1 MGSTSKNCQRRF
13 ESGPCRYP
21 VWRRGRKYCILHDP
35 DPQKSKDDFNLLLRQ
50 HLRAQEQNPNVLVID
65 LSHVFFPQPL
75 DWSRKRL
82 PKGVRFSGATFWERA
97 DFSHAKFTGDAI
109 FGRATFSGNA
119 NFSGATFSGKAD
131 FSWATLS
138 GDADLSEATFRG
150 DAHFS
155 GATFRGNADFS
166 VATFS
171 GDANFGRATFSGD
184 AHFSVATF
192 SGNAYFWWATFS
204 GNADFSGATFSGA
217 AGFFGAT
224 FRGDAYF
231 GRATFSGNAD
241 FSEVTFGGQLVFQRV
256 NLSRPQTVHFWHVDL
271 SRASFLYTD
280 VREVKFLGATW
291 PPAPDSPL
299 WPLPLLHKLPWL
311 DRWPRGRRTVYD
323 HHLLLEEQAKRKKE
337 ESTGDAEPATVHHTY
352 RAVAELFRQLRL
364 NLEAS
369 RQEIEAGDFYIGQ
382 MDMRRLDP
390 DYELPYRALLWAY
403 RAIAMYGESYLRPFF
418 LYALVLAPLFALA
431 YWLLGDVSYFDALF
445 AALTAGAL
453 FREVPP
459 GIDHAE
465 KLLVYGNALADIFLL
480 GLSLVALR
488 RRFQR

>member
-1 MGSTSKNCQRRF
+1 MGSTSNNCQRWF

-21 VWRRGRKYCILHDP
+21 VWRQGTKYCILHDP
-35 DPQKSKDDFNLLLRQ
+35 DPQKSKGDFNLLLGQ
-50 HLRAQEQNPNVLVID
+50 HLRAQEQNPDVLVID
-65 LSHVFFPQPL
+65 LSYVFFPQPL

-119 NFSGATFSGKAD
+119 DFSGATFSGDADFSEATFSGDAVFRRATFSGNAGFSGATFSGK
-131 FSWATLS
+131 LM
-138 GDADLSEATFRG
+138 
-150 DAHFS
+150 
-155 GATFRGNADFS
+155 
-166 VATFS
+166 
-171 GDANFGRATFSGD
+171 
-184 AHFSVATF
+184 
-192 SGNAYFWWATFS
+192 
-204 GNADFSGATFSGA
+204 
-217 AGFFGAT
+217 
-224 FRGDAYF
+224 
-231 GRATFSGNAD
+231 
-241 FSEVTFGGQLVFQRV
+241 FQHV
-256 NLSRPQTVHFWHVDL
+256 NLSRPQTVYFWHVDL

-311 DRWPRGRRTVYD
+311 ERWPRGRRTVYD
-323 HHLLLEEQAKRKKE
+323 HHLLLEDQAKRKKE